1 MRFPPNPNPRPNTK
15 LKENVRET
23 ETKIHVESY
32 TERICKGC
40 KGIKG
45 GEREVLR
52 IIFRSK
58 TVIVIVVDD
67 GAATGRWVIPTGRE
81 HGVTHAHEAG
91 AECHCGQCIAN
102 PDRK

>member
-1 MRFPPNPNPRPNTK
+1 M
-15 LKENVRET
+15 
-23 ETKIHVESY
+23 ESY
-32 TERICKGC
+32 IQRGYAHT
-40 KGIKG
+40 GIKG